1 MPKNGQ
7 IKWFRCTFLYARERP
22 NKVAQVYYSILFWFF
37 LFLSNTSTVL
47 KIMESKT
54 SIPAN
59 WNEIPKFK
67 SDTSKW
73 VYFFANVT
81 EDVWIQL
88 KECLEADYRRQLH
101 FQLTQDG
108 Y

>member
-1 MPKNGQ
+1 
-7 IKWFRCTFLYARERP
+7 
-22 NKVAQVYYSILFWFF
+22 
-37 LFLSNTSTVL
+37 
-47 KIMESKT
+47 MEGKT
-54 SIPAN
+54 SIPSN

-81 EDVWIQL
+81 EDVWVQL

-108 Y
+108 LAAASGAEETQVIDNFCTLNFFFV